1 MTRVHLVRHGR
12 TASNRERR
20 TMGWLDEGIEPGW
33 VRAAAAVA
41 DVLAQEPV
49 DWLVSGPLARAVQ
62 TAAPLAALLSRQ
74 PIVDDRFGD
83 LRVGHWEGY
92 TEDEIAQRWPEHWQ
106 RWRSEP
112 HALEVEGRE
121 TLADLNARVAGA
133 LDELFADLVDGRVA
147 VVFTHDGVV
156 RAAVAWALGTGPE
169 IYRHVGVANCS
180 ITTVRSAEVLIE
192 ALETSERW
200 SVESCDQLR
209 EHLSGCGAP
218 TGES

>member
-20 TMGWLDEGIEPGW
+20 TMGWLDEGIRLSW
-33 VRAAAAVA
+33 VRAASAVA

-49 DWLVSGPLARAVQ
+49 DWLLSSPLARAVQ
-62 TAAPLAALLSRQ
+62 TAAPLAARLGSQLV
-74 PIVDDRFGD
+74 VDDRFGE
-83 LRVGHWEGY
+83 LRVGPWEGHS
-92 TEDEIAQRWPEHWQ
+92 EDEIAERWPEQWQ

-133 LDELFADLVDGRVA
+133 LDELFAGLVDGRAA
-147 VVFTHDGVV
+147 VVFTHDAVV

-169 IYRHVGVANCS
+169 IYRHVEVDNCS
-180 ITTVRSAEVLIE
+180 ITTVGVVAGVRRLVRTNNNAHLQGL
-192 ALETSERW
+192 ALER
-200 SVESCDQLR
+200 
-209 EHLSGCGAP
+209 
-218 TGES
+218 

>member
-41 DVLAQEPV
+41 DVLAREPV
-49 DWLVSGPLARAVQ
+49 DWLVSSPLARAVQ
-62 TAAPLAALLSRQ
+62 TAAPLAALLGRQ
-74 PIVDDRFGD
+74 PIVDDRFGE

-121 TLADLNARVAGA
+121 TLGDLNARVAGA
-133 LDELFADLVDGRVA
+133 LDELFADLVGS
-147 VVFTHDGVV
+147 F
-156 RAAVAWALGTGPE
+156 
-169 IYRHVGVANCS
+169 
-180 ITTVRSAEVLIE
+180 
-192 ALETSERW
+192 
-200 SVESCDQLR
+200 
-209 EHLSGCGAP
+209 
-218 TGES
+218 

>member
-147 VVFTHDGVV
+147 VVFTHDAVV

>member
-49 DWLVSGPLARAVQ
+49 DWLVSSRLARAVQ

-74 PIVDDRFGD
+74 PILDDRFGE

-92 TEDEIAQRWPEHWQ
+92 TEDEIAERWPEHWQ

-112 HALEVEGRE
+112 DALEVERRE
-121 TLADLNARVAGA
+121 PPADLNARVEGA
-133 LDELFADLVDGRVA
+133 LDGPFADLVDGRVV
-147 VVFTHDGVV
+147 VVFTHDAVV
-156 RAAVAWALGTGPE
+156 RAAVAWALGAGSE
-169 IYRHVGVANCS
+169 ICRHVEVANCS
-180 ITTVRSAEVLIE
+180 IPAVGAVVGVRRLVRTSENAQLEGL
-192 ALETSERW
+192 ALER
-200 SVESCDQLR
+200 
-209 EHLSGCGAP
+209 
-218 TGES
+218 